1 MQPYDSNNIYIYIC
15 VCVCI
20 YINKIY
26 TYIHTCI
33 YIYILIHYQP
43 RIDKPL
49 VPIWGVTCIKGHP
62 IGGIHI
68 HKLRL

>member
-1 MQPYDSNNIYIYIC
+1 MQPYDSNNIYM
-15 VCVCI
+15 CVCI
-20 YINKIY
+20 YINKIH
-26 TYIHTCI
+26 TYIHV
-33 YIYILIHYQP
+33 YIYILIYYQP